1 MFLMQFDHEM
11 FKGFPVSIPMTVFM
25 AEIKVISQPLLIIIL
40 YVNIYVN
47 YSLTYAVLFVK
58 LKKTC

>member
-1 MFLMQFDHEM
+1 V
-11 FKGFPVSIPMTVFM
+11 K
-25 AEIKVISQPLLIIIL
+25 IL

-47 YSLTYAVLFVK
+47 YSLTYAVIFVK